1 MFGSAMTDTVALVAN
16 NPRMSPELSESIERA
31 RERAREEGELLD
43 PPTEPFRSPLPPDVQ
58 AVLREWRDSGD
69 FDRALAEV
77 IADDPELAD
86 Q

>member
-1 MFGSAMTDTVALVAN
+1 MASRLTK
-16 NPRMSPELSESIERA
+16 SPELSEAVERA
-31 RERAREEGELLD
+31 RKGAREAGELLD
-43 PPTEPFRSPLPPDVQ
+43 QPTEPFRSPLSPEVQ
-58 AVLREWRDSGD
+58 AVLREWRDSGE